1 MLVER
6 TNYGLKITIPETG
19 HNSEFTYQV
28 RQVRTL
34 NNNDP
39 REQKLLAELEKG
51 EKTATRRLLLLLWS
65 MENFFNTLPNDWA
78 GWWGVNDRS
87 PFEIWEQKNRL
98 DFNEYYH
105 TGARL
110 LIEQIDGFSLT
121 YCDKSRHGWCY

>member
-1 MLVER
+1 MLVES

-19 HNSEFTYQV
+19 HNSEFVYQV

-39 REQKLLAELEKG
+39 REQKLFAELEKG

-78 GWWGVNDRS
+78 GWWGVNELFYHIIKPED
-87 PFEIWEQKNRL
+87 IVEQYNL
-98 DFNEYYH
+98 VCGE
-105 TGARL
+105 
-110 LIEQIDGFSLT
+110 
-121 YCDKSRHGWCY
+121 